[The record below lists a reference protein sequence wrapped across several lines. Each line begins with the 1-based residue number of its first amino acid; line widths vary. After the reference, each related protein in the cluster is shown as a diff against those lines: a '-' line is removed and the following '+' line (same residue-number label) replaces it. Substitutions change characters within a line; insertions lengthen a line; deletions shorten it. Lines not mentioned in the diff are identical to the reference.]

1 MLGLFYFSVLFIS
14 GTFAQIARLG
24 PCPSVQP
31 VQNFQPQNIT
41 GTWYEVRRYNNLY
54 ELNHVCTRLNVTTG
68 PGNTLTLTTRSI
80 NDLSGAVSDWSV
92 TGTPIGNISVP
103 QYRVNVSDQAIA
115 NNSVVTILDTD
126 YTGFTM
132 VYMCRQVN
140 DIQTGARQHW
150 DGVGLVDPNNPA
162 SMVVQLPPLA
172 QVEMANYNIVDTD
185 YRNYLVA
192 VQCVTR
198 GLSPPNGWL
207 LSRRRD
213 LDQRYISRGE
223 QILRENGV
231 SMLTLITNDQRNCQ
245 N

>member
-1 MLGLFYFSVLFIS
+1 MLGLFYFSVLFIA

-54 ELNHVCTRLNVTTG
+54 ELNHVCTRLNVTAG

-80 NDLSGAVSDWSV
+80 NGLSGAVSDWSV

-132 VYMCRQVN
+132 LYMCRQVN
-140 DIQTGARQHW
+140 EIH
-150 DGVGLVDPNNPA
+150 LIN
-162 SMVVQLPPLA
+162 L
-172 QVEMANYNIVDTD
+172 
-185 YRNYLVA
+185 
-192 VQCVTR
+192 
-198 GLSPPNGWL
+198 WL
-207 LSRRRD
+207 LSRDRRLSVRSWRRRWWD
-213 LDQRYISRGE
+213 AFSNRLPIGVMRGV
-223 QILRENGV
+223 R
-231 SMLTLITNDQRNCQ
+231 QRNCPVSD
-245 N
+245 